1 MNHLL
6 HWQPAFRAS
15 QARRILILALGAI
28 CLLGG
33 LALAGCGVTTTTG
46 VGGGGGLANSS
57 TPNPGG
63 PRVPG
68 QDTPVGGAING
79 TTVRPCTG
87 ASVAP
92 AKTPNIVLTVKNS
105 HQTTKAHVGDV
116 IEIALPSGMN
126 WNAPGM
132 GPNSP
137 NSTLTP
143 LQPQGGMDEQS
154 QTCRWVY
161 EAHAKGTVTLA
172 YTGVLRC
179 ESGMGCPAI
188 AEDEAF
194 TIQVG

>member
-6 HWQPAFRAS
+6 PWRPAFRAS
-15 QARRILILALGAI
+15 RARRMLVLALGVI
-28 CLLGG
+28 CLLGA
-33 LALAGCGVTTTTG
+33 LALAGCGATTTTG
-46 VGGGGGLANSS
+46 VGGGGGLANSG
-57 TPNPGG
+57 TPQSAPGSAG
-63 PRVPG
+63 SGTPPG
-68 QDTPVGGAING
+68 GGAING

-87 ASVAP
+87 APVAP

-143 LQPQGGMDEQS
+143 LQPQGGMDEHS

-161 EAHAKGTVTLA
+161 QAHAKGMVTLT

-179 ESGMGCPAI
+179 ESGTGCPAI